1 MSDDTA
7 EPSEES
13 SEQPTQYEM
22 YGTLVA
28 LAADA
33 WGLKTATAR
42 LQASSDLRASRL
54 FFFMTQAP
62 PFLRGVDAALVLLQ
76 RAATRVSAHEA
87 AVILLGRAA
96 ADAEL
101 SLEALLSGNHSIV
114 SDSARDLM
122 EIEWLLRDF
131 TLDTSRMPLWLAAE
145 EPQRLREFSP
155 SKIRRRL
162 AQAQHGDSTLVLPD
176 DQEYRVHSQELHPTP
191 YSSQTGGKELFRQ
204 AESTALLME
213 AFEIVIHLYRC
224 LGASYDLEL
233 ALGTAEQAVD
243 QEELIETLQS
253 TLRFLQESL
262 QGVLDSDVLPPRVP
276 IPRSNNH

>member
-7 EPSEES
+7 ES
-13 SEQPTQYEM
+13 SEQPSQYEM
-22 YGTLVA
+22 YGTLVG

-33 WGLKTATAR
+33 WGLKAATAR

-54 FFFMTQAP
+54 LFFMTQAP
-62 PFLRGVDAALVLLQ
+62 PFLGGVDAALVLLQ
-76 RAATRVSAHEA
+76 RAATRLSAHEA
-87 AVILLGRAA
+87 AVILLQRAA
-96 ADAEL
+96 ADGEL

-131 TLDTSRMPLWLAAE
+131 TLDTGRMPVWLAAE
-145 EPQRLREFSP
+145 EPQRLKEFGP
-155 SKIRRRL
+155 GKIRRRL
-162 AQAQHGDSTLVLPD
+162 AQAQHGDPLLVLPD
-176 DQEYRVHSQELHPTP
+176 DQEYRVHSRELHPTP
-191 YSSQTGGKELFRQ
+191 YNSQTGGKELFRQ
-204 AESTALLME
+204 AEPTALLME

-224 LGASYDLEL
+224 LEASYDLEL
-233 ALGTAEQAVD
+233 ALGTAEQAVG

-262 QGVLDSDVLPPRVP
+262 KGVLDSDVLPPRVP
-276 IPRSNNH
+276 IPRDNQDQG